1 MVVNLRTQFVML
13 AMPKVSEN
21 SYADAASY
29 ASVSRHGREPLEN
42 QNGFGYIISYLLMT
56 AYATALVLSCTCF
69 ALKFT
74 GELEAESDSDAMM
87 YSNTA
92 LP

>member
-1 MVVNLRTQFVML
+1 MQTC
-13 AMPKVSEN
+13 P
-21 SYADAASY
+21 DT
-29 ASVSRHGREPLEN
+29 GREPLEN
-42 QNGFGYIISYLLMT
+42 QNEFGYIVSYLLMP
-56 AYATALVLSCTCF
+56 AYATALVLSSTCF

-74 GELEAESDSDAMM
+74 RELEKESDSDAMM